1 MSIKV
6 MTHVWE
12 NSRHEGT
19 ELLAELSLADWSNDD
34 GVCWPK
40 LPRIAK
46 RVRVKER
53 QATNIIHKLEA
64 VGTLFVQRGKG
75 RISSRYLLTMG
86 RSAAELMPVLM
97 EYFRMD
103 KGSATVLA
111 MKLEVQSS
119 TPLVQGCNPVQGRGA
134 IGCTS
139 EVQSSTAKQAESK
152 GAVGVRKTDPSLN
165 PSLNPNTSATGVAGT
180 SVEMTLQQRVDGV
193 RTGTLALSVGK
204 LRNLTSDV
212 IAWGAY
218 GMNKG
223 NRFTSVTANEVI
235 KDQCGDTPTN
245 DSIEKLAVE
254 LYAMYV
260 WWTDGKHG
268 LSNPTKSPTVISGLV
283 QYREYLATHKPR
295 VAQPTAPRPQ
305 MIEWIETYEGVT
317 RPKLPAEFA
326 SDFKRSFM
334 APAPTTEA
342 AHV

>member
-152 GAVGVRKTDPSLN
+152 GAVGVRKTDPTLN
-165 PSLNPNTSATGVAGT
+165 PSLIPNTSATDVAG
-180 SVEMTLQQRVDGV
+180 EPTLQQRVDGV

-204 LRNLTSDV
+204 LRNLVSDV

-245 DSIEKLAVE
+245 NQIEKLAVE
-254 LYAMYV
+254 LHAMYV

-268 LSNPTKSPTVISGLV
+268 LSNPAKSPTVISGLV
-283 QYREYLATHKPR
+283 QYREHLATVAPKPAPATPR
-295 VAQPTAPRPQ
+295 TAL
-305 MIEWIETYEGVT
+305 IEWVETWDGVT
-317 RPKLPAEFA
+317 RPKLPTEFA

-342 AHV
+342 THV